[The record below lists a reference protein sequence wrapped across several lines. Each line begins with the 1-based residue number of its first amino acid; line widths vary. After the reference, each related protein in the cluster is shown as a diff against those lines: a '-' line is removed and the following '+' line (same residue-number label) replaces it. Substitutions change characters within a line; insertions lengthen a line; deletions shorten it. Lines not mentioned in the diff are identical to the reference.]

1 VYCAGICGLCI
12 SYRTHRFRRSLLGR
26 LDRLLALG
34 PGLRGTVR
42 ILRRGLLLLRK
53 ERALNMRL
61 NAALLD
67 HGLANE
73 VRQLLVAAYGQADV
87 AGLDQAPA
95 G

>member
-1 VYCAGICGLCI
+1 
-12 SYRTHRFRRSLLGR
+12 
-26 LDRLLALG
+26 
-34 PGLRGTVR
+34 
-42 ILRRGLLLLRK
+42 
-53 ERALNMRL
+53 MRL